1 MEFGLLWVPA
11 TLIAAAA
18 QTARNAT
25 QRQLTATLGTLGA
38 TQVRF
43 LFGLPFALVFLG
55 LVRLVA
61 GEQVPAMDRDF
72 LLFAT
77 GGAVAQIVATALMLA
92 AMRAKGFATVTAI
105 IKTEP
110 VLVALFGAIVLGDV
124 VPVLGW
130 AAIGVATAGVVLLTL
145 APGQSWREAGL
156 GTIAIGV
163 AAGAFFALAAVGFR
177 GAILA
182 LSDGSFLMRATTTL
196 VVGLAI
202 QTLVLGGWL
211 AVFDRAPLAGSVAAW
226 RPSLAAGFLG
236 ALASQ
241 FWFIGFALTSAA
253 NVRTLAL
260 VEVLFAALVSRR
272 LFAQRIISR
281 EAIGLG
287 MVTAGVAL
295 LLFAHA

>member
-105 IKTEP
+105 TECRLMELD
-110 VLVALFGAIVLGDV
+110 VADFRRLVAQYPEVRRELERT
-124 VPVLGW
+124 
-130 AAIGVATAGVVLLTL
+130 AAD
-145 APGQSWREAGL
+145 R
-156 GTIAIGV
+156 
-163 AAGAFFALAAVGFR
+163 
-177 GAILA
+177 
-182 LSDGSFLMRATTTL
+182 
-196 VVGLAI
+196 
-202 QTLVLGGWL
+202 L
-211 AVFDRAPLAGSVAAW
+211 AV
-226 RPSLAAGFLG
+226 
-236 ALASQ
+236 
-241 FWFIGFALTSAA
+241 
-253 NVRTLAL
+253 
-260 VEVLFAALVSRR
+260 
-272 LFAQRIISR
+272 
-281 EAIGLG
+281 
-287 MVTAGVAL
+287 
-295 LLFAHA
+295 